1 MKRSGA
7 IQLLVSLALG
17 TAALLFL
24 KWRGEALDA
33 DTAQLMPLILDSVTD
48 ARRTDSLP
56 KPFAK
61 LKAPLLIVPRRG
73 SPPPAAVK
81 RPPRVRAEPGEPI
94 PVSITAYCLRGTTR
108 TGTQVR
114 DGVVAADPKVFPL
127 NSEIELRIGDQSLG
141 LFQIEDTGLL
151 IKGRKIDLWLSN
163 CAEARIFGRK
173 RGIATISL
181 KIRR

>member
-1 MKRSGA
+1 M
-7 IQLLVSLALG
+7 
-17 TAALLFL
+17 FL
-24 KWRGEALDA
+24 KWRQD
-33 DTAQLMPLILDSVTD
+33 DINVNSAQFLPLILDSVAV

-61 LKAPLLIVPRRG
+61 LKAPVVIMPR
-73 SPPPAAVK
+73 PAAAAAAK
-81 RPPRVRAEPGEPI
+81 RPTRLKAQPGEPVA
-94 PVSITAYCLRGTTR
+94 VSITAYCLRGTTR

-114 DGVVAADPKVFPL
+114 DGIVAADPRVFPL
-127 NSEIELRIGDQSLG
+127 NSEIELRINDRSLG
-141 LFQIEDTGLL
+141 LFKIEDTGLL
-151 IKGRKIDLWLSN
+151 IKGPKIDLWLAS